1 MTNPNIQRVYELLA
15 AYEQGDEDKVRDS
28 IDPEGEIYGA
38 PGLVNSGTYYGYE
51 GFRKWIDQWREAMAE
66 EHFELGEIIEVD
78 ESVLVV
84 PAHVSGRGASSG
96 LEIDQLF
103 GWLYEWR
110 DGRAT
115 KFHVYVT
122 VEEAME
128 AAGRLVAERA

>member
-1 MTNPNIQRVYELLA
+1 MSNPNVQRVYEMLA
-15 AYEQGDEDKVRDS
+15 AYEQGDEDKVREW

-51 GFRKWIDQWREAMAE
+51 GFRKWIGQWTEAWAE
-66 EHFELGEIIEVD
+66 ERFELGDIVEVD

-84 PAHVSGRGASSG
+84 PAHVTGRGASSG
-96 LEIDQLF
+96 LVIDQVF
-103 GWLYEWR
+103 GWVYEWR

-128 AAGRLVAERA
+128 AARQLVAERA

>member
-1 MTNPNIQRVYELLA
+1 MANPNVQRVYEMLA
-15 AYEQGDEDKVRDS
+15 AYERGDEDKLRES
-28 IDPEGEIYGA
+28 IDPAGEVHGA

-51 GFRKWIDQWREAMAE
+51 GFRQWIDQWREAWDE
-66 EHFELGEIIEVD
+66 ERFELGEIVEVD

-84 PAHVSGRGASSG
+84 PAHVTGRGASSG
-96 LEIDQLF
+96 LEIDQVF